1 MHFVYATHLSFLAG
15 SLLAGFRSG
24 NFIRPNLILGIC
36 IFFLAFVLKA
46 LLDYLTSNKINPYTK
61 INLSR
66 QDNKT
71 SLMITT
77 IFLFMTL
84 FLILYLLLQQ
94 KILIGVNLIY
104 IVLIFTLFF
113 LPVTIVGKVFARKY
127 DIILEAL
134 IVSPLYFLF
143 GVGLQHENPGSQD
156 FLMAVPL
163 FFCYTA
169 TSIAYKVTGFEKES
183 SISET
188 GMIEQL
194 GWENAFKLHN
204 LSILLTYLPLFY
216 YLILTK
222 TFPVYWPVLISSVIA
237 LFELFLLNRISLGMR
252 PNWNII
258 RMTALLHYFTIIY
271 ILIFPMI

>member
-1 MHFVYATHLSFLAG
+1 MIKKLSRFLKKDVYFVYATHLSFLAG

-77 IFLFMTL
+77 RFLFMML

-113 LPVTIVGKVFARKY
+113 FLLRLSGKYLRKY

-134 IVSPLYFLF
+134 IVSLCIFCLN
-143 GVGLQHENPGSQD
+143 GL
-156 FLMAVPL
+156 
-163 FFCYTA
+163 TA
-169 TSIAYKVTGFEKES
+169 
-183 SISET
+183 
-188 GMIEQL
+188 
-194 GWENAFKLHN
+194 
-204 LSILLTYLPLFY
+204 
-216 YLILTK
+216 
-222 TFPVYWPVLISSVIA
+222 
-237 LFELFLLNRISLGMR
+237 
-252 PNWNII
+252 
-258 RMTALLHYFTIIY
+258 
-271 ILIFPMI
+271 